1 MNDNLEIYLNSK
13 TANQRVLDEVGN
25 CFFHLPN
32 IEIGTEEEAY
42 VSVRNAVIPFSWY
55 SVNSTNNYFD
65 INWYNTLF
73 NLLIPSVIFTVFT
86 LRTQIATIVI
96 VL

>member
-42 VSVRNAVIPFSWY
+42 VSVRNAVIPCSW
-55 SVNSTNNYFD
+55 
-65 INWYNTLF
+65 
-73 NLLIPSVIFTVFT
+73 
-86 LRTQIATIVI
+86 
-96 VL
+96 